1 MGSSFGGRV
10 KNGSSRGARR
20 LELATEAGLFFRFAK
35 LRFQNANEVLQSLFG
50 QWIDG
55 RGCHPVRLVKPPFL
69 EGLRVALEDGDLAVA
84 LPELNI
90 VTVDKLLGL
99 FLGNGRRLGNPIG
112 RRFGNGHR
120 RQ

>member
-1 MGSSFGGRV
+1 MNGTFPTVTGSFEGAPLREPRQWCQKRARSPLKSKDPAPWRPPVGGRV

-55 RGCHPVRLVKPPFL
+55 RGCHPARLVKPPFL
-69 EGLRVALEDGDLAVA
+69 SFATLSR
-84 LPELNI
+84 
-90 VTVDKLLGL
+90 
-99 FLGNGRRLGNPIG
+99 
-112 RRFGNGHR
+112 H
-120 RQ
+120 QH